1 MRRRAHDRD
10 DVEEIL
16 RILSSGGDE
25 NSTQA
30 ADVAAEGQCVS
41 ETAAV
46 LSTCVELLQAGL
58 SIAFV
63 VVLQTFISTDIAAKT
78 TKVLVVKCNYRKEV
92 SARCRK
98 NLAVLLR
105 EI

>member
-1 MRRRAHDRD
+1 LALRAASRILRSMRRRAHDRD

-30 ADVAAEGQCVS
+30 ANVAAEGQCVS
-41 ETAAV
+41 EEV
-46 LSTCVELLQAGL
+46 GL

-63 VVLQTFISTDIAAKT
+63 VVLQTFISADISAKT
-78 TKVLVVKCNYRKEV
+78 TKVKCNCGKEV

>member
-1 MRRRAHDRD
+1 M
-10 DVEEIL
+10 
-16 RILSSGGDE
+16 
-25 NSTQA
+25 
-30 ADVAAEGQCVS
+30 
-41 ETAAV
+41 

-63 VVLQTFISTDIAAKT
+63 VVLQTFISADIAAKT
-78 TKVLVVKCNYRKEV
+78 TKVKCNYRKEV

-98 NLAVLLR
+98 TLAVLLR